1 LEQIVD
7 LAVNSKYVNM
17 PHAPGTTNPP
27 FQSDPKEEMEREV
40 DDIGT
45 KIG

>member
-17 PHAPGTTNPP
+17 PHAPGTNPP